1 MRINF
6 FGDVCLHGIDP
17 TMFAVD
23 PALRAVIESARLN
36 VANLEC
42 PLTHAT
48 ERRPYKHVYLKALPV
63 ENPILDLFHTF
74 TLANNHI
81 LDYQAQG
88 LRDTIAFLT
97 RTGKRYFG
105 AGVNR
110 RASFEPLRLEL
121 EGHKIALL
129 GTSQWHAATRRAPG
143 ATPRALRPLLRR
155 VGRLAAD
162 GYFVV
167 VYAHWNYEYLDFPAP
182 ANRRFAQR
190 LIDGGAHLI
199 VASHPHV
206 IQGFEEHRGRY
217 VFHSLGNFVFGLR
230 GKNDPRS
237 HETFVLSLEL
247 ERSRSYDFR
256 IHPVAT
262 RGGGVALLQGAE
274 ADDLRKRL
282 ERISE
287 PLRDERRY
295 RKMFYAQA
303 AGGAN
308 RISGEIRT
316 MVEKQGLM
324 YLLSRL
330 HRVTLQDL
338 KVKLHS
344 ALTRVAG

>member
-6 FGDVCLHGIDP
+6 FGDVCLHDIDP
-17 TMFAVD
+17 ASYEVD
-23 PALRAVIESARLN
+23 PGLRELIASASLN

-48 ERRPYKHVYLKALPV
+48 ERRPYKHVYLKAPPI
-63 ENPILDLFHTF
+63 ENPILDLFHAF

-81 LDYQAQG
+81 LDYRAQG

-105 AGVNR
+105 AGENR
-110 RASFEPLRLEL
+110 PASFEPLRLEV

-162 GYFVV
+162 GWFVV
-167 VYAHWNYEYLDFPAP
+167 VYAHWNYEYLDLPAP

-190 LIDGGAHLI
+190 LIDGGAHLV

-206 IQGFEEHRGRY
+206 IQGFEEYRGRY
-217 VFHSLGNFVFGLR
+217 IFHSLGDFVVGDR
-230 GKNDPRS
+230 EMNDPRT
-237 HETFVLSLEL
+237 HETFVLTLEL
-247 ERSRSYDFR
+247 ERSRSYRFHVSSVDTR
-256 IHPVAT
+256 
-262 RGGGVALLQGAE
+262 RGGVTLLRGAG
-274 ADDLRKRL
+274 ADGLRARFEK
-282 ERISE
+282 ISE

-295 RKMFYAQA
+295 AKMFYAEA
-303 AGGAN
+303 AGGAK

-324 YLLSRL
+324 YLLSRM

-338 KVKLHS
+338 KIKLHS
-344 ALTRVAG
+344 ALGR